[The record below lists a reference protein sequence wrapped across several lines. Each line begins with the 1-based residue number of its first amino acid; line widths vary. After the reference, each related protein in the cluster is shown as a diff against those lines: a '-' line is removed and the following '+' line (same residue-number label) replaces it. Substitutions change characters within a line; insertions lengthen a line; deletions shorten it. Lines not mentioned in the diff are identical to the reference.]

1 MNNFT
6 EKDLRRWP
14 IQSNSRNKVMEE
26 SEMIIGF
33 YLYGDRFDNWVSSF
47 SKKLGVMLR
56 LWEIKEKERVG
67 ELDLKK
73 YQRNKRE
80 KDQKLS
86 EY

>member
-73 YQRNKRE
+73 ISK
-80 KDQKLS
+80 K
-86 EY
+86 

>member
-1 MNNFT
+1 
-6 EKDLRRWP
+6 
-14 IQSNSRNKVMEE
+14 MEE

-67 ELDLKK
+67 ELDFKK
-73 YQRNKRE
+73 ISK
-80 KDQKLS
+80 K
-86 EY
+86 

>member
-33 YLYGDRFDNWVSSF
+33 YLYGDRYDNWVSSF

-73 YQRNKRE
+73 ISK
-80 KDQKLS
+80 K
-86 EY
+86 

>member
-1 MNNFT
+1 
-6 EKDLRRWP
+6 
-14 IQSNSRNKVMEE
+14 
-26 SEMIIGF
+26 MIIGF

-67 ELDLKK
+67 EFDLKK
-73 YQRNKRE
+73 NQRNKRE
-80 KDQKLS
+80 KDQKLR